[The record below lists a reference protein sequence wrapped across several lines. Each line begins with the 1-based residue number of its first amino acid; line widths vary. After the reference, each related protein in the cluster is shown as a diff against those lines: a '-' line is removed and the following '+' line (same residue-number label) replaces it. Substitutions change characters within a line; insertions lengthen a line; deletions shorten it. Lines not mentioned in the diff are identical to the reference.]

1 MVRFVAA
8 TTVSLV
14 AGIVLGAWMLGRDTT
29 AVEASNADP
38 DKAYLGSSL
47 PFEQQLLRLEQII
60 AEERDARM
68 VLEDQLGALMDEIE
82 RIDSAGPRAF
92 SERAASVEASRAERR
107 DRTTARSADGFASAV
122 QRFQQRR
129 LGMLIDGGFSDDEAR
144 QIMRHESEAQYLAMQ
159 QAHDAQRRGE
169 APDFLAATQDSQ
181 SALRNQ
187 LGDSDYEKYLAAQGQ
202 PTAVQVLQVLESS
215 PGSHAGL
222 QPGDQ
227 IVSYNGERVFDVN
240 DLRALTLQ
248 GTVGEEV
255 VIEIER
261 DGMRMQLSLPRGPVG
276 ISGPRAGMRN
286 INWWGGT

>member
-1 MVRFVAA
+1 MVRLVAA
-8 TTVSLV
+8 IAVSLI
-14 AGIVLGAWMLGRDTT
+14 AGIAVGGWLLGGDTT
-29 AVEASNADP
+29 GGEASSGDL
-38 DKAYLGSSL
+38 DSVYLDASL
-47 PFEQQLLRLEQII
+47 PIEQRLQRLEQII

-68 VLEDQLGALMDEIE
+68 VLEDQLGALIDEIE

-92 SERAASVEASRAERR
+92 GAQAASAEAGAAERR
-107 DRTTARSADGFASAV
+107 NRVTARSGDSFASAV
-122 QRFQQRR
+122 QRFQDRR
-129 LGMLIDGGFSDDEAR
+129 MQMLIDGGFSDDEAR
-144 QIMRHESEAQYLAMQ
+144 QILRHESEAQYLGMQ

-169 APDFLAATQDSQ
+169 APDFLSATQDAQ
-181 SALRNQ
+181 SALRDQ

-202 PTAVQVLQVLESS
+202 PTAVQVLQVLDSS
-215 PGSHAGL
+215 PASRAGL

-248 GTVGEEV
+248 GTVGEAV
-255 VIEIER
+255 VLEIDR
-261 DGMRMQLSLPRGPVG
+261 DGMRMQLSVPRGPVG